1 MVVTGGMPKID
12 RTPKVFYGGK
22 QKRPDATY
30 CRPVVSPNGEFVGQV
45 AEGNTMTVPGH
56 HCINMY
62 FLFPDISSSS
72 VFFFSFLA
80 PPPIL
85 LFQGTAKTFATR
97 WKRPTKVRPGGA
109 SERRTTVPKSC
120 ITLRKI

>member
-62 FLFPDISSSS
+62 FLFLDISSSS
-72 VFFFSFLA
+72 IFFFLGT

-109 SERRTTVPKSC
+109 NERRTTVPKSC

>member
-45 AEGNTMTVPGH
+45 AEGNTMNVPGH
-56 HCINMY
+56 HYINMY
-62 FLFPDISSSS
+62 FLFPDISSS
-72 VFFFSFLA
+72 VFFFLGT

-85 LFQGTAKTFATR
+85 LFQETAKTFATR